1 MTGFGGAFT
10 ESAAYVWSQLNSKL
24 QQEVIDAYFGP
35 NGHHYTVCRTHIN
48 SCDFSL
54 ANFSFDDKVDDFSLQ
69 NFTVAHSQ
77 TWMFPFMKA
86 AITRSKTPLK
96 IFASPWSPPAWMKR
110 NGQMN
115 GSFRPCLKQDRSPD
129 HSYHA
134 AWALFFSKFISAYN
148 SLGFKIWGVTIQNEP
163 EFDAPWEACCYTPE
177 EELDFL
183 QRHLGPQL
191 RSDHPDI
198 KIMIYDHNKDH
209 IVNWVQTIFSDPVGY
224 SYADGTAFH
233 WYSGPQFENVAK
245 AHSLYPEKFLLATE
259 ATTGGPP
266 TFGTAGWPKA
276 ESYAY
281 DILGD
286 LNNWAVGWVDWNM
299 LLDIQGGPNHLK
311 NWCDAPLIAG
321 MVMNKS

>member
-198 KIMIYDHNKDH
+198 KIMIYDHNKVITFESFCFSTLIQSNYRIISSIGFRLFSRILLG
-209 IVNWVQTIFSDPVGY
+209 IVMQTERRFIG
-224 SYADGTAFH
+224 
-233 WYSGPQFENVAK
+233 
-245 AHSLYPEKFLLATE
+245 
-259 ATTGGPP
+259 
-266 TFGTAGWPKA
+266 
-276 ESYAY
+276 
-281 DILGD
+281 
-286 LNNWAVGWVDWNM
+286 
-299 LLDIQGGPNHLK
+299 
-311 NWCDAPLIAG
+311 
-321 MVMNKS
+321 